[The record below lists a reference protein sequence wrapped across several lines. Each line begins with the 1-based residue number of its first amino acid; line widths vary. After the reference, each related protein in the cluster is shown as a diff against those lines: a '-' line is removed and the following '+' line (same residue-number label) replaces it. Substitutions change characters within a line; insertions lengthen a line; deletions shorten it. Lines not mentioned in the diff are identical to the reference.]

1 MMTASMIVGVLTT
14 LLVATAQIVAVAA
27 AEPISTEQDTKW
39 ETDEPVRGA
48 MKAVRDLVLRDHSLV
63 THRRMPPAG
72 ARAFHA
78 AIKAEV
84 DRMLAETKVMPE
96 ADALLKTIATAIVD
110 GAEAVAGMKKDIEP
124 IDGIVAMDEAL
135 ADYAR
140 RFDHPGWQP
149 LR

>member
-1 MMTASMIVGVLTT
+1 MTRLGVMAA
-14 LLVATAQIVAVAA
+14 LLSAVLFAATQAGAAAA
-27 AEPISTEQDTKW
+27 AEPIASEQNARW

-72 ARAFHA
+72 ARAFHGV
-78 AIKAEV
+78 IKTVVE
-84 DRMLAETKVMPE
+84 RMLAETKAAPG
-96 ADALLKTIATAIVD
+96 ARAALEPIAREIVA
-110 GAEAVAGMKKDIEP
+110 GAEAVAGMKKDVEP
-124 IDGIVAMDEAL
+124 IDGIVAIDEAL

>member
-1 MMTASMIVGVLTT
+1 MAVL
-14 LLVATAQIVAVAA
+14 LSPMLFATAQAGVGAAA
-27 AEPISTEQDTKW
+27 AEPIASEQSAKF

-48 MKAVRDLVLRDHSLV
+48 MKAVRDIVLRDHSLV

-72 ARAFHA
+72 ARAFHGS
-78 AIKAEV
+78 IKAEIAP
-84 DRMLAETKVMPE
+84 MLAETKAAPE
-96 ADALLKTIATAIVD
+96 ARAALEPIATEIVG
-110 GAEAVAGMKKDIEP
+110 GAEAVAGIKKDVEP
-124 IDGIVAMDEAL
+124 IDGIVAIDEAL